1 MNKTVKYYVNFL
13 LIFCL
18 GVMVVSCSSKQK
30 KENNDSTKGF
40 VPNLQLVEEQKH
52 ETLPIGASAPDFT
65 LPDING
71 DMVSLGDFSNAK
83 VLVVVFTCAHCPT
96 AQAYEDRL
104 IQFTGDYK
112 NKGVGVVA
120 IMPNS
125 NLGLSPEEL
134 GYTEYDDS
142 FENMKRRAEDKKF
155 NFPFLYDGDDHHVSV
170 KYGPTTTPH
179 VFIFD
184 QDRKLQYA
192 GNIDQNE
199 KPGTGHGDNLRAA
212 TDAILAEKV
221 VENPVTKSFGCSI
234 KWAWKSGSVARMNK
248 NWQEKPVELNEINI
262 AGIQDLIK
270 NDSKKL
276 RLINVWAT
284 WCGPCI
290 VEYPELVK
298 LQRTYGARD
307 FEFISVSA
315 DKISNKENVHEFLK
329 KSYSALTNYIYSDGD
344 KYKLIEAVD
353 PEWSGA
359 LPYTLLIEPGG
370 KIIWKYQ
377 GEVDLPELKKTI
389 VGHPLIGRYF

>member
-1 MNKTVKYYVNFL
+1 MKKVTKYYVNFL
-13 LIFCL
+13 LLFCC
-18 GVMVVSCSSKQK
+18 GCMIVSCSSKQK
-30 KENNDSTKGF
+30 KENNDSAKGF
-40 VPNLQLVEEQKH
+40 VPNPQLVEEQKH
-52 ETLPIGASAPDFT
+52 ETLAIGASAPGFT

-71 DMVSLGDFSNAK
+71 NMVRLSDFSDAK
-83 VLVVVFTCAHCPT
+83 VLVVVFTCVHCPT

-112 NKGVGVVA
+112 NKGVRVVA

-142 FENMKRRAEDKKF
+142 FENMKRRAEDKNF

-179 VFIFD
+179 VFVFD
-184 QDRKLQYA
+184 QDRKLQYV

-199 KPGTGHGDNLRAA
+199 KPGTGHGENLRAA
-212 TDAILAEKV
+212 TDAILAGKAV
-221 VENPVTKSFGCSI
+221 GNPVTKSFGCSI
-234 KWAWKSGSVARMNK
+234 KWAWKAGSAARMDK
-248 NWQEKPVELNEINI
+248 NWQGKPVGLQEIDI
-262 AGIQDLIK
+262 AGIQDLMK

-284 WCGPCI
+284 WCGPCV
-290 VEYPELVK
+290 VEYPEMVE
-298 LQRTYGARD
+298 LQRIYGGRD
-307 FEFISVSA
+307 FEFISISA

-359 LPYTLLIEPGG
+359 LPYTILIEPGG
-370 KIIWKYQ
+370 KTVWKYQ
-377 GEVDLPELKKTI
+377 GEVDLSELKKSI
-389 VGHPLIGRYF
+389 VDHPIIGRYF